1 MGRKILVAQIGKL
14 RLESS
19 GEAKVNYYAYFSDS
33 GKDDGDKYI
42 KETKDIEAIYPFLAY
57 LKAMGGEAFTDLILI
72 GTRESTWKAFLK
84 NGSPD
89 ILGGGVDKVC
99 EKLADDLKEKY
110 NVNTKIVIVENG
122 ATVTEIDRN
131 FDKIK
136 EKLECIILSD
146 SKEALDQHNDN
157 CDKEISIY
165 LDISNSFRSV
175 PMLVFAAT
183 NYLSVLHNE
192 LKFSLDVYCS
202 VGESTQNSVIPIVN
216 ITAVSVINQWSMA
229 INEFY
234 DSGSVVKLMQLIRN
248 GEDEWFLDY
257 VTENGRREKCPK
269 KSEII
274 KALEEFSFAVNS
286 NNLNAFI
293 SAVKTII
300 SIRLDKDK
308 MPVYISDFMDF
319 LVRNFKERF
328 AVVNDPRCYGSL
340 TLAIAR
346 WYADQSRFG
355 DAVVALQEGIV
366 TYVIEN
372 YVDDVKELLK
382 KRTGIAD
389 AEADALEVNGLIT
402 NDECRSLIHSLI
414 FTYDEEYEDF
424 EEYLK
429 EHPVAKEVAD
439 AWKNYLGI
447 YDYICKNLR
456 NPAMKLQYLSVGI
469 DAVSADESDDG
480 RYDMKKA
487 EECINYCIDV
497 MIGND
502 ETVKKDYIQCKLK
515 YLNNIKV
522 SDFFISYKRRYKTNF
537 ENDIDNDGYKRAKG
551 IAEVLESEDG
561 RKGKYNVWMDDELKK
576 ETGGDFTPII
586 REAIRNSRYFIV
598 LLGNNVFNQSLY
610 KDVEE
615 QEKPVLQPFYE
626 EIITAY
632 KHFKEDSEN
641 RIIVVT
647 FDNYQ
652 KLSEGDRKKV
662 KLLED
667 KEDVKERHKEA
678 AEYYDMLTGLATTK
692 MQVHPVRDDD
702 YRALVDE
709 LLETNSLKQERQRVS
724 GAKKKVVSITKEW
737 ILKKLIKF
745 R

>member
-1 MGRKILVAQIGKL
+1 MGRKILVAQIAKFNL
-14 RLESS
+14 SNVKES
-19 GEAKVNYYAYFSDS
+19 EYAYFSDS

-42 KETKDIEAIYPFLAY
+42 KEMSTTAIYPFLAY

-72 GTRESTWKAFLK
+72 GTRESTWGAFLE

-89 ILGGGVDKVC
+89 ILGGGIGKIC
-99 EKLADDLKEKY
+99 GELASQLEKDY

-131 FDKIK
+131 FNKIK
-136 EKLECIILSD
+136 EQLECMILT
-146 SKEALDQHNDN
+146 EPERMLDQHNDN

-165 LDISNSFRSV
+165 LDITNAFRSI

-183 NYLSVLHNE
+183 NYLSILHNE

-234 DSGSVVKLMQLIRN
+234 DSGSVVKLIQLIQN
-248 GEDEWFLDY
+248 GEDEWFTDH
-257 VTENGRREKCPK
+257 VTENENRKKCPQK
-269 KSEII
+269 DEII
-274 KALEEFSFAVNS
+274 RALEEFSFAVNS

-293 SAVKTII
+293 SAVKTIM
-300 SIRLDKDK
+300 SIGLDKNK
-308 MPVYISDFMDF
+308 MPIYIYDFMYF
-319 LVRNFKERF
+319 LVRDFKRRF
-328 AVVNDPRCYGSL
+328 AVVNDTKCYGSL

-372 YVDDVKELLK
+372 YVDDIKELLK

-389 AEADALEVNGLIT
+389 AEADAMEVNGLIT
-402 NDECRSLIHSLI
+402 NDKCRSLLHALI
-414 FTYDEEYEDF
+414 FTYDKEYEDF

-429 EHPVAKEVAD
+429 KRPVAEKISE
-439 AWKNYLGI
+439 AWKNYLER
-447 YDYICKNLR
+447 YDYICKKLR
-456 NPAMKLQYLSVGI
+456 NPAMKLQYLSVAA
-469 DAVSADESDDG
+469 DASNDG
-480 RYDMKKA
+480 KYDMKMA
-487 EECINYCIDV
+487 EEYINYCINA

-502 ETVKKDYIQCKLK
+502 ETVKENYIRCKLQ
-515 YLNNIKV
+515 YLNKIEV
-522 SDFFISYKRRYKTNF
+522 SDFFISYRRRYNTNYAD
-537 ENDIDNDGYKRAKG
+537 NKKNDGYKRAKA
-551 IAEVLESEDG
+551 ITDALLEKSEG
-561 RKGKYNVWMDDELKK
+561 RYKVWMDKELEK
-576 ETGGDFTPII
+576 ETGGEFTPKI
-586 REAIRNSRYFIV
+586 RKAIRNSRYFIV
-598 LLGNNVFNQSLY
+598 LLGNNVFNESLY
-610 KDVEE
+610 KDMEE
-615 QEKPVLQPFYE
+615 KEPVLQPFYE

-647 FDNYQ
+647 FDDYEDV
-652 KLSEGDRKKV
+652 SEDDRKKV

-667 KEDVKERHKEA
+667 KEDVKERHTEA
-678 AEYYDMLTGLATTK
+678 AEYYDMLAGLVTTK

-702 YRALVDE
+702 YQALVDE
-709 LLETNSLKQERQRVS
+709 LFETNSLKKERELDS
-724 GAKKKVVSITKEW
+724 SAKKDSEKVN
-737 ILKKLIKF
+737 
-745 R
+745 